1 MYKIVFDVCLLYRMT
16 IKYRN
21 CRNLIFISPTL
32 AEKNVFF
39 VTILIILF
47 WDSGIGKK
55 VKIWS
60 DTFKKPCKTHNSSKS
75 LV

>member
-47 WDSGIGKK
+47 WDSGIGKG
-55 VKIWS
+55 VKYGQIHLKS
-60 DTFKKPCKTHNSSKS
+60 HARTHNSSKS